1 MAARMPFASGHKL
14 LFSLANPED
23 IEMLL
28 PRLVATAIAAAALL
42 MPALAQEEAL
52 GIPGPIVFEET
63 AFELVWTSHPS
74 PTYYKQEY
82 LPAGESL
89 DAYSQMFMIDV
100 LVEGATPESAAADMV
115 AGLKE
120 RQATDPVVNF
130 DMIANEATGE
140 LILDFL
146 LSDSSSGTVIVEWN
160 AYRYVPYGDGL
171 ALFAISR
178 RGYDDDAS
186 AFISRLA
193 DWRTSSIEALAVM
206 ELPEVVLD

>member
-1 MAARMPFASGHKL
+1 MLPSRFAAVAIV
-14 LFSLANPED
+14 SLA
-23 IEMLL
+23 LAL
-28 PRLVATAIAAAALL
+28 PAT
-42 MPALAQEEAL
+42 AQEEAL

-63 AFELVWTSHPS
+63 SFDLAWTSHPS
-74 PTYYKQEY
+74 EAYYKQEY
-82 LPAGESL
+82 LPAGEAVDS
-89 DAYSQMFMIDV
+89 YNQMFMVDV
-100 LVEGATPESAAADMV
+100 LVEGATPESAAADMI

-120 RQATDPVVNF
+120 RQASDPVVNY

-171 ALFAISR
+171 MLFAISR

-186 AFISRLA
+186 DFIARLA

>member
-1 MAARMPFASGHKL
+1 MAARKPFASRRNL
-14 LFSLANPED
+14 LFSQGNPED
-23 IEMLL
+23 IEMSLL
-28 PRLVATAIAAAALL
+28 RLAAAVIAAAALL
-42 MPALAQEEAL
+42 TPAMAQEEAL

-63 AFELVWTSHPS
+63 AFDLIWTSHPS
-74 PTYYKQEY
+74 DAYYKQEY
-82 LPAGESL
+82 LPAGETVE
-89 DAYSQMFMIDV
+89 AYSQMFMIDV
-100 LVEGATPESAAADMV
+100 LVEGATPESAAADMI

-120 RQATDPVVNF
+120 RQASDPVVNF

-186 AFISRLA
+186 AFIGRLA
-193 DWRTSSIEALAVM
+193 EWRTGSIEALAAM